1 MNPKSSCIAQKRP
14 MWGFLDLRPWTQICT
29 KSHLHITVILST
41 RIPLLVWYS
50 TYGTVHT
57 LQDKYRHGS
66 ERRLVDKSVEIEQL
80 HHQGAS
86 QYLPPTRQFFFHI
99 CIVTQ
104 LPFWI
109 FFLNFLEIVKFPY
122 IPCRAF
128 RTPAAG
134 MQTQS
139 RCGRFRPLQK
149 ILC

>member
-66 ERRLVDKSVEIEQL
+66 ERRLVDKPVEIEQL

-86 QYLPPTRQFFFHI
+86 QYLPPTRQLLSTSASWRNCLFE
-99 CIVTQ
+99 
-104 LPFWI
+104 